1 MDQLDREVI
10 ESLSEPAKRAFGS
23 LDYRSR
29 QRMLKKAQAMAKE
42 EKRRNQKK
50 SRVKKKGI
58 EKQNKAKRKK
68 QGSSSKSE
76 RVFFSI
82 YETKDLMVQS
92 MHLMLLGSSVADNAY
107 EERDLEI
114 LLDDE
119 CIIFVRGENTIRDKK
134 WFPWE
139 HEQYLEARKCGA
151 FNPKEQQEKQK
162 KPMEEC
168 DFLGEES
175 LNYLKLQ
182 KDKNENI
189 RLYELDAFSF
199 MMMDLDEME
208 KKIHSTPNDKK
219 GKARE
224 PTITAGMI
232 QSALHAEKERE
243 EAERKAW
250 FVENFDSLTLLDIY
264 ASEWIGEIR
273 RNVIRDL
280 LQAEASEEVIKS
292 IIRPEIEEGQVL
304 QKKAMWMEMEEK
316 A

>member
-1 MDQLDREVI
+1 MKNREATAPFFGIIVSDVI
-10 ESLSEPAKRAFGS
+10 GELS
-23 LDYRSR
+23 
-29 QRMLKKAQAMAKE
+29 
-42 EKRRNQKK
+42 
-50 SRVKKKGI
+50 
-58 EKQNKAKRKK
+58 
-68 QGSSSKSE
+68 
-76 RVFFSI
+76 
-82 YETKDLMVQS
+82 
-92 MHLMLLGSSVADNAY
+92 NA
-107 EERDLEI
+107 
-114 LLDDE
+114 
-119 CIIFVRGENTIRDKK
+119 TIRYSYKNVCVVFRK
-134 WFPWE
+134 ELWYTIK
-139 HEQYLEARKCGA
+139 QYLEARKCGA
-151 FNPKEQQEKQK
+151 FNPKEQKEKQE

-168 DFLGEES
+168 EFLGEES

-199 MMMDLDEME
+199 MMMDLDEMA

-219 GKARE
+219 GKAEE

-280 LQAEASEEVIKS
+280 LQAEAPEEVIKS

-304 QKKAMWMEMEEK
+304 QKKKMWLEMAGK
-316 A
+316 